1 MLKNRALQVRVV
13 KTNQNEEFSAE
24 PIEMPSIDPEKI
36 NLILTE
42 QMQNVAKAVGGLL
55 ILSFVLNTTSE
66 LIVRSM
72 EHRYNK

>member
-1 MLKNRALQVRVV
+1 MFKNRALQVRVV
-13 KTNQNEEFSAE
+13 KTNQNEDFFAE
-24 PIEMPSIDPEKI
+24 PIEMPSVDPEKI
-36 NLILTE
+36 NQILTE